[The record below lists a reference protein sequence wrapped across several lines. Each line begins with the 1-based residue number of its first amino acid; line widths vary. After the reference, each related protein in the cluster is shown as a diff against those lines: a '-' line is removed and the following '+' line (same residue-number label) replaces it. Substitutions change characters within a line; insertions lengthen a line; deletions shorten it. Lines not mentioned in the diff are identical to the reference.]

1 MRKSRLRN
9 LAILAAAL
17 MVLPGLAAAAEVVL
31 YSSNPSELLD
41 LVSKGFEAKTGIKVS
56 VVRLGTG
63 EAMKRIAAEKDK
75 PLCDVFWSGDV
86 AVLENA
92 KENFQPYRS
101 PEAKG
106 LPAGYVEKEARW
118 TASNAHVMII
128 MVNKALV
135 KERTCRRPGRTS
147 SLPKWKGKV
156 VMANPEKSGS
166 AYAQAYGIYKL
177 YGWDGIR
184 KLIDNAKILD
194 SSSLIY
200 KGVAAGEYPLG
211 VTMEYAAHR
220 YIDGGDKNVGIIYP
234 ADGAFMAPEAT
245 GIVKNCPHPAEAKQ
259 VRRLS
264 DQQEGG
270 GRDLREILPPA
281 GPTRRG
287 RGGRAALPEQDHAAQ
302 ELRPH
307 GGQHPGKGDPE
318 EVEGDRPLP
327 LAPCAF
333 ELTGITKIFGTLK
346 ADRRCQPDHRGGGFL
361 HPPRPQRL
369 RQDDAAPDHRRVL
382 HAPTRARSASAT
394 G

>member
-1 MRKSRLRN
+1 MIRRLVG
-9 LAILAAAL
+9 ILSILTVVFFFFSGAAL
-17 MVLPGLAAAAEVVL
+17 AAEVVL

-128 MVNKALV
+128 MVNKSLV
-135 KERTCRRPGRTS
+135 KEQEMPKVWKDLF
-147 SLPKWKGKV
+147 LPRWKGKV

-166 AYAQAYGIYKL
+166 AYAQVYGLHKL
-177 YGWDGIR
+177 YGWDGLT

-211 VTMEYAAHR
+211 ITMEYAAHR
-220 YIDGGDKNVGIIYP
+220 YIVGGDKNVGIIYP
-234 ADGAFMAPEAT
+234 SDGAFMAPEAT
-245 GIVKNCPHPAEAKQ
+245 GVVKNCPHPAEAKKF
-259 VRRLS
+259 VDYLISKAVEDEIFAKFSRRPARP
-264 DQQEGG
+264 DAGDTEGLPSLKKIPLLKSF
-270 GRDLREILPPA
+270 DPMEANTLEKEILKKWKE
-281 GPTRRG
+281 T
-287 RGGRAALPEQDHAAQ
+287 
-302 ELRPH
+302 
-307 GGQHPGKGDPE
+307 
-318 EVEGDRPLP
+318 
-327 LAPCAF
+327 
-333 ELTGITKIFGTLK
+333 
-346 ADRRCQPDHRGGGFL
+346 
-361 HPPRPQRL
+361 
-369 RQDDAAPDHRRVL
+369 VL
-382 HAPTRARSASAT
+382 SR
-394 G
+394 

>member
-1 MRKSRLRN
+1 MFKRL
-9 LAILAAAL
+9 LGILSILAVVSSAPAAT
-17 MVLPGLAAAAEVVL
+17 AAEVVL

-56 VVRLGTG
+56 IVRLGTG

-101 PEAKG
+101 PEAKV

-128 MVNKALV
+128 MVNKSQV
-135 KERTCRRPGRTS
+135 KEPEMPKLWKDLF
-147 SLPKWKGKV
+147 LPRWKGKV

-166 AYAQAYGIYKL
+166 AYAQVYGLYKL
-177 YGWDGIR
+177 YGWDGLK

-211 VTMEYAAHR
+211 ITMEYAAHR
-220 YIDGGDKNVGIIYP
+220 YIVGGDKNVGIIYP

-259 VRRLS
+259 FVDYLISKPVVDEIFDKFSRRPARL
-264 DQQEGG
+264 DAGDTEG
-270 GRDLREILPPA
+270 LPPLKKIVLLKSFDPMEA
-281 GPTRRG
+281 NT
-287 RGGRAALPEQDHAAQ
+287 LEK
-302 ELRPH
+302 EL
-307 GGQHPGKGDPE
+307 
-318 EVEGDRPLP
+318 
-327 LAPCAF
+327 
-333 ELTGITKIFGTLK
+333 LK
-346 ADRRCQPDHRGGGFL
+346 QWKETILSR
-361 HPPRPQRL
+361 
-369 RQDDAAPDHRRVL
+369 
-382 HAPTRARSASAT
+382 
-394 G
+394 

>member
-1 MRKSRLRN
+1 MIRRL
-9 LAILAAAL
+9 LGILSILTVVFFSDTAL
-17 MVLPGLAAAAEVVL
+17 AAEVIL

-118 TASNAHVMII
+118 TASNAHVMIV
-128 MVNKALV
+128 MVNKSIV
-135 KERTCRRPGRTS
+135 KEQDMPKTWKDLF
-147 SLPKWKGKV
+147 LPKWKGKV

-166 AYAQAYGIYKL
+166 AYAQVYGLHKL
-177 YGWDGIR
+177 YGWDGLK

-211 VTMEYAAHR
+211 ITMEYAAYR
-220 YIDGGDKNVGIIYP
+220 YIAGGDKNVGIIYP
-234 ADGAFMAPEAT
+234 SDGAFMAPEAA
-245 GIVKNCPHPAEAKQ
+245 GVVKNCPHPAEAKKFIDYLISKA
-259 VRRLS
+259 VEDEIFDKFSRRPARP
-264 DQQEGG
+264 DAGDTEGLPSLKKIPLLKSF
-270 GRDLREILPPA
+270 DPMEANALEKEILKKWKE
-281 GPTRRG
+281 T
-287 RGGRAALPEQDHAAQ
+287 
-302 ELRPH
+302 
-307 GGQHPGKGDPE
+307 
-318 EVEGDRPLP
+318 
-327 LAPCAF
+327 
-333 ELTGITKIFGTLK
+333 
-346 ADRRCQPDHRGGGFL
+346 
-361 HPPRPQRL
+361 
-369 RQDDAAPDHRRVL
+369 VL
-382 HAPTRARSASAT
+382 SK
-394 G
+394 

>member
-1 MRKSRLRN
+1 MIRRLIG
-9 LAILAAAL
+9 ILSILTVVFFSGAAL
-17 MVLPGLAAAAEVVL
+17 AAEVVL

-41 LVSKGFEAKTGIKVS
+41 LVSKGFESKTGIKVS

-128 MVNKALV
+128 MVNKSLV
-135 KERTCRRPGRTS
+135 KEQDMPKIWKDLF
-147 SLPKWKGKV
+147 LPKWKGKV

-166 AYAQAYGIYKL
+166 AYAQVYGLYKL
-177 YGWDGIR
+177 YGWDGLT

-211 VTMEYAAHR
+211 ITMEYAAHR
-220 YIDGGDKNVGIIYP
+220 YIAGGDKNVGIIYP
-234 ADGAFMAPEAT
+234 GDGAFMAPEAT
-245 GIVKNCPHPAEAKQ
+245 GVVRNCPHPAEAKKF
-259 VRRLS
+259 VDYLISKAVEDEIFTKFSRRPARP
-264 DQQEGG
+264 DAGDTEGLPSLKKIPLLKSF
-270 GRDLREILPPA
+270 DPMEANTLEKEILKKWK
-281 GPTRRG
+281 
-287 RGGRAALPEQDHAAQ
+287 EM
-302 ELRPH
+302 
-307 GGQHPGKGDPE
+307 
-318 EVEGDRPLP
+318 
-327 LAPCAF
+327 
-333 ELTGITKIFGTLK
+333 
-346 ADRRCQPDHRGGGFL
+346 
-361 HPPRPQRL
+361 
-369 RQDDAAPDHRRVL
+369 VL
-382 HAPTRARSASAT
+382 SR
-394 G
+394 